1 MKILLITGYMLS
13 KDFYKDC
20 NLFGNITYFEW
31 WKLKNPSL
39 ELFYN
44 EIQNM
49 NVLFLIV
56 PEVQY

>member
-20 NLFGNITYFEW
+20 NLLGNITYFEW

-39 ELFYN
+39 ELF
-44 EIQNM
+44 
-49 NVLFLIV
+49 
-56 PEVQY
+56 